1 MNWSLSERRCSA
13 TLKSG
18 GSDGSRGEGV
28 GRGFAAPKKN
38 RGRGYDDEHGCEI
51 AAPGQDHYVGH
62 GVLHRRGGGGGRRN
76 ANLLNCDDRSLR
88 RSVSNTIASSVA
100 SSRCQQK
107 QVSVSKQA
115 AVVPVHSSR
124 GRDYT
129 LALANTFR
137 SPSAS
142 DGPTYAVGASA
153 LDDLR
158 RQRSVEHCLVL
169 CKGLISEFPFQLE

>member
-1 MNWSLSERRCSA
+1 MAVAVRGLGADLQRQRRTEA
-13 TLKSG
+13 KGMTTNMGVKLRHWGRTITLAM
-18 GSDGSRGEGV
+18 E
-28 GRGFAAPKKN
+28 FCT
-38 RGRGYDDEHGCEI
+38 E
-51 AAPGQDHYVGH
+51 
-62 GVLHRRGGGGGRRN
+62 GGGWGRRN

-129 LALANTFR
+129 LALANTSR

-169 CKGLISEFPFQLE
+169 RKGLISEFPFQLE

>member
-1 MNWSLSERRCSA
+1 M
-13 TLKSG
+13 
-18 GSDGSRGEGV
+18 
-28 GRGFAAPKKN
+28 
-38 RGRGYDDEHGCEI
+38 
-51 AAPGQDHYVGH
+51 
-62 GVLHRRGGGGGRRN
+62 
-76 ANLLNCDDRSLR
+76 
-88 RSVSNTIASSVA
+88 
-100 SSRCQQK
+100 
-107 QVSVSKQA
+107 
-115 AVVPVHSSR
+115 VPVHSSR

-169 CKGLISEFPFQLE
+169 RKGLISEFPFQLE